1 MYAGRDMKHVTS
13 LTVRPYECD
22 SYGHVNHAVY
32 VNYLELARMQF
43 LHAAGYDYKGL
54 IAAGYFTVI
63 SRADISYR
71 SPAYADDALEIE
83 TEPTEM
89 RRVSGVF
96 HQVVRRGATKIA
108 EADIHWCVVDRDG
121 HPTRPPE
128 PFDLRRLVP

>member
-1 MYAGRDMKHVTS
+1 MKHTTP

-32 VNYLELARMQF
+32 VNYLEHARMQF

-54 IAAGYFTVI
+54 IAAGFFTVI
-63 SRADISYR
+63 SHLDIAYR

-83 TEPTEM
+83 TESRET

-96 HQVVRRGATKIA
+96 HQVIRRGPDVVA
-108 EADIHWCVVDRDG
+108 EADVHWCVVDGAGR
-121 HPTRPPE
+121 PARPPE
-128 PFDLRRLVP
+128 RYDLRRLLP

>member
-1 MYAGRDMKHVTS
+1 MKHTTP

-32 VNYLELARMQF
+32 VNYLEHARMQF

-54 IAAGYFTVI
+54 IAAGFFTVI
-63 SRADISYR
+63 SRLDIAYR

-83 TEPTEM
+83 TESRET

-96 HQVVRRGATKIA
+96 HQVIRRGPDVVA
-108 EADIHWCVVDRDG
+108 EADVHWCVVDGAGR
-121 HPTRPPE
+121 PARPPE
-128 PFDLRRLVP
+128 RYDLRRLLP